1 MTMNIARGL
10 ELVFGRINHLKE
22 RIFSP
27 KNLLYTNVAISVS
40 LSATGDVLEQH
51 YEILKGEWNSW
62 SFIRTRNMAISGMSI
77 GVVCHYWY
85 NFLDT
90 RMAGRTIGVVL
101 KKVVVDQL
109 ICSPLCISMFFLTLA
124 MLENSSWAEFKDEV
138 RKKAHR
144 LYIAEWVIWPPAQV
158 INFYFLPTRYRVLYD
173 NMISLGYD
181 VYTSHVKHNVQTVNS

>member
-1 MTMNIARGL
+1 MTMNIAKGM
-10 ELVFGRINHLKE
+10 ELILGRINHLKE
-22 RIFSP
+22 RLFSP
-27 KNLLYTNVAISVS
+27 KNLLYTNVGISIS
-40 LSATGDVLEQH
+40 LSGTGDILEQH
-51 YEILKGEWNSW
+51 YEILKGEWNRW

-77 GVVCHYWY
+77 GIVCHYWY

-90 RMAGRTIGVVL
+90 KMAGRTISTVL

-124 MLENSSWAEFKDEV
+124 VLENSSLAEFKDEV

-181 VYTSHVKHNVQTVNS
+181 VYTSHVKHDIRS

>member
-1 MTMNIARGL
+1 MTMNIARGV
-10 ELVFGRINHLKE
+10 ELVFGRLNHLKE
-22 RIFSP
+22 RLFSP
-27 KNLLYTNVAISVS
+27 KNLLYTNVGISIS
-40 LSATGDVLEQH
+40 LSGTGDILEQH
-51 YEILKGEWNSW
+51 YEMLKGDWDRW
-62 SFIRTRNMAISGMSI
+62 SFVRTRNMAISGMSI
-77 GVVCHYWY
+77 GIVCHYWY
-85 NFLDT
+85 KFLDT
-90 RMAGRTIGVVL
+90 RMAGRTIGIVL

-124 MLENSSWAEFKDEV
+124 MLENSSFKEFKDEI

-181 VYTSHVKHNVQTVNS
+181 VYTSHVKHNI